1 MKKCSRLRGKT
12 EMHTGFWWGNL
23 KERDHLEDLSIDA
36 RVTLKQF
43 YRNGIEGHKLD
54 YLPQN
59 RKEQQAVVNTGM
71 SL

>member
-1 MKKCSRLRGKT
+1 
-12 EMHTGFWWGNL
+12 
-23 KERDHLEDLSIDA
+23 LEDLSIDA